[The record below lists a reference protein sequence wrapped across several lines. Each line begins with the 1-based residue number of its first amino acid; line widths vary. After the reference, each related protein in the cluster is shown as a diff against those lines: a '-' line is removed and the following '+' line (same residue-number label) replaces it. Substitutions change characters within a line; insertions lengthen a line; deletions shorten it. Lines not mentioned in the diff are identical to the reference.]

1 MAKKRNIPVVNSEL
15 FVRDYFNHANIK
27 QHGINLNTITPREQ
41 TCYFYIS
48 KLENAAKYINF
59 PLEAMKTTFY
69 EVVFLTK
76 GQCIVTDNLN
86 DLSVS
91 GGQMRFVAPG
101 KIVSVKEPSA
111 DIEGYY
117 IQFDQ
122 AFIDTYS
129 GAINVLQ
136 AFPFFDLDAIP
147 IISLNPDQTAFFAF
161 ILHKIQLDFTQN
173 YQQLKP
179 VICQYIISILK
190 ECNVFYEK
198 IQQENKQLTS
208 ADKIAQEFTR
218 LAYKHYLSKRS
229 LIDYAELLNITP
241 KHLTK
246 CVKQATGNTPTEFI
260 YRMLILEIK
269 VLLKETTLSVS
280 EIAYQ
285 LSFEDTAYFNRFFK
299 LHAGVTPAVFRKIS
313 IAG

>member
-1 MAKKRNIPVVNSEL
+1 MTKKRNIPVVNSEL
-15 FVRDYFNHANIK
+15 FVRDYFDHTTIK
-27 QHGINLNTITPREQ
+27 QQGINLNTISPQEQ

-48 KLENAAKYINF
+48 TLKGAIQYIKF
-59 PLEAMKTTFY
+59 PLETMKTTFY
-69 EVVFLTK
+69 EVLFLTK
-76 GQCIVTDNLN
+76 GQCRVTDNLN

-117 IQFDQ
+117 FQFDQ
-122 AFIDTYS
+122 AFMDTYS
-129 GAINVLQ
+129 GVANVLRG
-136 AFPFFDLDAIP
+136 FPFFDLDAIP
-147 IISLNPDQTAFFAF
+147 VISLTAEQTSFFAF
-161 ILHKIQLDFTQN
+161 ILHKIKLDFAQN

-179 VICQYIISILK
+179 AICRYIIAILS
-190 ECNVFYEK
+190 ECKVFYEK
-198 IQQENKQLTS
+198 VQQENKHLTS

-218 LAYKHYLSKRS
+218 LVYKYYLTKRS
-229 LIDYAELLNITP
+229 LTEYAELLNITP

-246 CVKQATGNTPTEFI
+246 CVKQATGNTPMEFI
-260 YRMLILEIK
+260 YRMLILEVKI
-269 VLLKETTLSVS
+269 LLKESSLSVA

-299 LHAGVTPAVFRKIS
+299 LHAGITPAVFRKTS
-313 IAG
+313 NAE